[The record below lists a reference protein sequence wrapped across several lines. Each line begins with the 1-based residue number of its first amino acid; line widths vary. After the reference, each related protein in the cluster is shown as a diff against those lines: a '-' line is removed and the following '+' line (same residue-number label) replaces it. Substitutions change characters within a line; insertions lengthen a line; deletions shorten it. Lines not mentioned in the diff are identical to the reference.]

1 MKWDSEYNAFDHLH
15 YLEETMVELA
25 KASEMIAK
33 QLQDQAQLIQQ
44 MLAFESNVADVIT
57 ALEKRIQYLEN
68 NG

>member
-1 MKWDSEYNAFDHLH
+1 MKWESEYNAFDHLQ
-15 YLEETMVELA
+15 YLEETIVEIA

-33 QLQDQAQLIQQ
+33 QLQDQSQLIHQ
-44 MLAFESNVADVIT
+44 MIKFESNVADVIT